1 MLAVISPSLA
11 GTAASSFPSR
21 LATMPCRI
29 EFTIIGM
36 TVTDWSFT
44 FRCSPP
50 HLAVTQFLQVTAQS
64 TFGLDRTFTFL
75 FHNPHRRT
83 GKLARERSSS
93 NLGSCGLWETAYSV
107 PSGNRTRMCIRATA
121 QPENDQSFRAVFPKT
136 HSRSS
141 GLKKSIS
148 SRTTESVCAY
158 WARCRET
165 GQSVLHMMRGP
176 PKAW

>member
-1 MLAVISPSLA
+1 
-11 GTAASSFPSR
+11 
-21 LATMPCRI
+21 MPCRI

-83 GKLARERSSS
+83 RSGFIPRLS
-93 NLGSCGLWETAYSV
+93 WVWIEA
-107 PSGNRTRMCIRATA
+107 
-121 QPENDQSFRAVFPKT
+121 
-136 HSRSS
+136 
-141 GLKKSIS
+141 
-148 SRTTESVCAY
+148 
-158 WARCRET
+158 
-165 GQSVLHMMRGP
+165 
-176 PKAW
+176 

>member
-1 MLAVISPSLA
+1 
-11 GTAASSFPSR
+11 
-21 LATMPCRI
+21 MPCRI

-83 GKLARERSSS
+83 GKLARERM
-93 NLGSCGLWETAYSV
+93 
-107 PSGNRTRMCIRATA
+107 NRLVCSFGRDKVY
-121 QPENDQSFRAVFPKT
+121 PEY
-136 HSRSS
+136 
-141 GLKKSIS
+141 L
-148 SRTTESVCAY
+148 
-158 WARCRET
+158 T
-165 GQSVLHMMRGP
+165 GFC
-176 PKAW
+176 